1 MASKVRMAGENIIE
15 EESLARDMPLNARI
29 HTAEIPPD
37 DPKQLE
43 VVARSLYN
51 QYRHVFKDYEE
62 AEYFTMLPLS
72 MRQRDHVLARAV
84 AFHGQALEEKKNDG
98 VIIVGRD

>member
-1 MASKVRMAGENIIE
+1 MNIIE

-84 AFHGQALEEKKNDG
+84 ASDPNNVFISSALLAFPWMIKRIG
-98 VIIVGRD
+98 CFTAI